1 MVHLKK
7 TRREK
12 DQLFQEDIARKTKAR
27 GNQKTYSPRA
37 FKVKG
42 FIAFITGNIIGYLI
56 SCLFVGFIFFVIS
69 NIIHKVKFLKDK
81 IDITRVDNFM
91 DSVFYVGFNPPTLY
105 LILIISLC
113 FGLYLYM
120 VSRKYGKREALKED
134 HTDIN
139 TFSGDRDVLT
149 LEQMFQQYNII
160 PDAGAISKTV
170 RPTAIVGHAFI
181 DNNWRFRKVKLAK
194 RDENNNIIRNDKG
207 EIKYNQLSLFDEEL
221 QKEAYQSI
229 GIIDPSM
236 QIKIDAFKTK
246 YRKVDGEWQ
255 TVGEFIQ
262 DDWYIPPNELQRP
275 AGVFFVETAPVNSTA
290 IAITRGNKGQTFVN
304 HTIDM
309 FSREIELQNMFINDP
324 KGELFAAFHKLLEQ
338 RGYEPIVLNLIDPSK
353 THQFNVLGPAIAMAR
368 LGDFDKMRDLLN
380 TIMNTF
386 FPIEGDDP
394 FWGQAQQALV
404 KMIIFS
410 LIDYYIEEEKAYINR
425 YSGKRDESTIA
436 RDLDNMWGKVTMF
449 NVYQMLTTM
458 SRKEVLFCE
467 KAIKNGDALTKE
479 DIEKIQKGVINIDAM
494 GKPVK
499 VPFTSSKGLS
509 YAPNDLEQITELS
522 AFFRLMTLLPENKMR
537 TITLQQ
543 NDAIDLMAQ
552 SERTTATVYGI
563 ALVAML
569 FFTNGPITAI
579 TSASPRQSL
588 DPLSLAFP
596 RRLRFKINQ
605 SFLKMHKLNGRKV
618 KFDAY
623 RDPAMKQQIV
633 GDDASLF
640 EHETKLD
647 HLGWVEFRFKG
658 IFEEYEYIEE
668 DDGTQTKIPK
678 PIYIRMRIIDDK
690 SGFSMFTYTFEF
702 NRGYAKTVDG
712 RRFITNPTTNQRIEQ
727 GGTLR
732 LGEVNKKG
740 EFIRKHRFEELLD
753 GRKVLPVEQTDAVY
767 NVRPKAIFSITPPHL
782 ADYIKVVIVMVSVLF
797 DTSVGESY
805 ITKADGKPFYKT
817 RNILDELGNM
827 SFNGHGIP
835 SFQTKLSIGLGQG
848 QEYTMILQ
856 TLQQLRD
863 VYGDSVDKIVSSNT
877 AIFMY
882 LISNDT
888 EMLEELSKQAGTKH
902 VARARQKNV
911 SQSVGNM
918 IDSVD
923 EGVSY
928 VYQTEEEPLFT
939 VNELMSFTNGESMVL
954 STVHRKDNSGGSVRP
969 FPIHNTRET
978 LIPMAYALHK
988 HGHNSPFYKRALQ
1001 NVEVATSSSDRDV
1014 YQEIPNFSKIY
1025 ERRAKQAI
1033 RVADMRQAYMEEHGL
1048 TEEDLINIDADEISD
1063 GVMRL
1068 VNAHIDQQEAEK
1080 EFSLNEQNHITDKEK
1095 QRLENEEKANNFDIS
1110 ASNVYVED
1118 HQRKYKEDIKKARQE
1133 AEKVQ
1138 ENNNALLFV
1147 SGHLSINHLKQI
1159 GLIQTLLGQAIYKSK
1174 INKNKINEKLFEY
1187 CIENKGQSQYKV
1199 IYYKPENIVVA
1210 EIEVDKN
1217 TTSNKAIEAWHVT
1230 DAFVRLMINTA
1241 KQNHIKVSSD
1251 KNEEIQGN
1259 VKMVDNLFEIDA
1271 NGFIKEKFIELFNE
1285 EKEGSGGV

>member
-1 MVHLKK
+1 MAKS
-7 TRREK
+7 RREN
-12 DQLFQEDIARKTKAR
+12 DQLFQEDVARKTKAR
-27 GNQKTYSPRA
+27 GNETSFNPRS
-37 FKVKG
+37 KKIKG
-42 FIAFITGNIIGYLI
+42 VIAFILGSIIGYIL
-56 SCLFVGFIFFVIS
+56 SCLLVGFIFFIIS
-69 NIIHKVKFLKDK
+69 NIIHKIHFLESM
-81 IDITRVDNFM
+81 IDITQVSDM
-91 DSVFYVGFNPPTLY
+91 KSAMLHVGLAPPILY
-105 LILIISLC
+105 LILLMSLT
-113 FGLYLYM
+113 FGIYLYFI
-120 VSRKYGKREALKED
+120 SRKYGKRTSLKED

-160 PDAGAISKTV
+160 PDAGAVSKTV
-170 RPTAIVGHAFI
+170 KPTAIIGHAFI
-181 DNNWRFRKVKLAK
+181 DNHLRFQKVKLVK
-194 RDENNNIIRNDKG
+194 RDKNNNIVRNAKG
-207 EIKYNQLSLFDEEL
+207 EIKYEHLNLFDEEL
-221 QKEAYQSI
+221 QKESYESI
-229 GIIDPSM
+229 GIIDESS
-236 QIKIDAFKTK
+236 QVKIDAFKTK
-246 YRKVDGEWQ
+246 YRQINGKWQ
-255 TVGEFIQ
+255 TVGEFIK
-262 DDWYIPPNELQRP
+262 DDWYIPSNEIQRP

-324 KGELFAAFHKLLEQ
+324 KGELFSAFHKLLEQ

-368 LGDFDKMRDLLN
+368 IGDFDKMRDLLN

-410 LIDYYIEEEKAYINR
+410 LIDYYIEEEKAYINK
-425 YSGKRDESTIA
+425 YSGNRDESTIA

-467 KAIKNGDALTKE
+467 KAIKNSDPLTRDEIKQIQTGVP
-479 DIEKIQKGVINIDAM
+479 DINSKGE
-494 GKPVK
+494 PVM
-499 VPFTSSKGLS
+499 VPFTSKNGHT
-509 YAPNDLEQITELS
+509 YKPNEVEQITELS

-543 NDAIDLMAQ
+543 NDAISLMSQ
-552 SERTTATVYGI
+552 SEKTTATVYGI

-596 RRLRFKINQ
+596 RRLRFKVNQ

-618 KFDAY
+618 KFDAFK
-623 RDPAMKQQIV
+623 DPAMKEQIV
-633 GDDASLF
+633 GEDASLF

-658 IFEEYEYIEE
+658 IFEEYDYIDE
-668 DDGTQTKIPK
+668 DDGTRTKIPK
-678 PIYIRMRIIDDK
+678 PVYIRMRVIDDK
-690 SGFSMFTYTFEF
+690 SGYSMFTYKFEF

-712 RRFITNPTTNQRIEQ
+712 KRFITNPTTGQRIEQ

-732 LGEVNKKG
+732 LGEVNNNG
-740 EFIRKHRFEELLD
+740 EFVRKHQLETLLD
-753 GRKVLPVEQTDAVY
+753 GRKVLPIEQTDAVY

-805 ITKADGKPFYKT
+805 ITKSDGKPFYKT

-827 SFNGHGIP
+827 SFDGHGIP
-835 SFQTKLSIGLGQG
+835 NFQTKLSIGLGQG

-863 VYGDSVDKIVSSNT
+863 VYGESVDKIVSSNT

-911 SQSVGNM
+911 GQSIGNV

-923 EGVSY
+923 ENVSY

-988 HGHNSPFYKRALQ
+988 NGHNSPVYKRALQ
-1001 NVEVATSSSDRDV
+1001 NAEVATSSTDRDV

-1025 ERRAKQAI
+1025 ERRAKQAV
-1033 RVADMRQAYMEEHGL
+1033 RVTEMKKAYMEDNLL
-1048 TEEDLINIDADEISD
+1048 TEDDLINIDSDEISD

-1068 VNAHIDQQEAEK
+1068 VNAHIDQKEEAESFK
-1080 EFSLNEQNHITDKEK
+1080 ASEQNHITEKERA
-1095 QRLENEEKANNFDIS
+1095 RLEKEAKADDFDIS
-1110 ASNVYVED
+1110 ASNLYVNDNE
-1118 HQRKYKEDIKKARQE
+1118 RKYKEDIQKAKQE
-1133 AEKVQ
+1133 AEVK
-1138 ENNNALLFV
+1138 EEANKAKLFV
-1147 SGHLSINHLKQI
+1147 DGHLSINHLKQI
-1159 GLIQTLLGQAIYKSK
+1159 GNIQTLLGQAIYKSN
-1174 INKNKINEKLFEY
+1174 INQNKVNEELFEY
-1187 CIENKGQSQYKV
+1187 RVENNENTQYKKL
-1199 IYYKPENIVVA
+1199 YYKPNNIVAA
-1210 EIEVDKN
+1210 EIEIDLKDKN
-1217 TTSNKAIEAWHVT
+1217 KGEIEAWHVSY
-1230 DAFVRLMINTA
+1230 DFVRLMIDKA
-1241 KQNHIKVSSD
+1241 SQNHIQVTTNNKDEV
-1251 KNEEIQGN
+1251 QGN
-1259 VKMVDNLFEIDA
+1259 VKSVDDLFDIDN
-1271 NGFIKEKFIELFNE
+1271 NGLIKENFIELFVKDVQEVRDNE
-1285 EKEGSGGV
+1285 